1 LQDNLGEHQDAEVHV
16 HHLRGLSATLA
27 PTSSTE
33 TMLATGQ
40 LIERL
45 EQRRLACRHEFAER
59 FAVFD
64 APKTVDAL
72 SALLASSGR
81 ASAGGDA

>member
-1 LQDNLGEHQDAEVHV
+1 
-16 HHLRGLSATLA
+16 LA

-45 EQRRLACRHEFAER
+45 EQRRLASRHEFAER
-59 FAVFD
+59 FDRFD
-64 APKTVDAL
+64 DPKTVDAL
-72 SALLASSGR
+72 AALLASSGR
-81 ASAGGDA
+81 ANAGGDA